1 MCSAVSILSEE
12 HTDSHQRLYS
22 EEDPILSRRSRLALA
37 LIGIAILLISLAVL
51 AYTAWPAGNTR
62 EQYRLA
68 PTVFAAPR

>member
-1 MCSAVSILSEE
+1 M
-12 HTDSHQRLYS
+12 
-22 EEDPILSRRSRLALA
+22 SRRSRLALA